1 MQLFLSAED
10 IITISTSNKK
20 KPKMKSITN
29 ADMYAKRTKSSIKRN
44 TFLNKSQKPPVW
56 GGYLNSFHLVR
67 LPNSNE

>member
-44 TFLNKSQKPPVW
+44 TFFKQITKASCLGRVFEFLSFSQAT
-56 GGYLNSFHLVR
+56 
-67 LPNSNE
+67 